1 MKRWLRSKCLAD
13 ISVPLSQ
20 HLRPLLQ
27 QVAAAHPE
35 TKFLAIQAQMCI
47 PNYPDRNVPT
57 LLVYRN
63 GDMVGNVVA
72 GMGLKGMKTTAKGE
86 WKSQWAGVP
95 EKIRAVAVS
104 STACRAPVAS
114 GCFPAIVVRRLTMW
128 IGVAQLNS
136 VRKSADSQ
144 TSRTSSSTTVRSRS
158 RLPPCAGATT
168 AMTTRT
174 WTLTAAMS
182 AL

>member
-1 MKRWLRSKCLAD
+1 MADDQKTSAVGFWTTAD

-72 GMGLKGMKTTAKGE
+72 GMGLKGMKTTAKG
-86 WKSQWAGVP
+86 KWARWQV
-95 EKIRAVAVS
+95 
-104 STACRAPVAS
+104 
-114 GCFPAIVVRRLTMW
+114 L
-128 IGVAQLNS
+128 
-136 VRKSADSQ
+136 
-144 TSRTSSSTTVRSRS
+144 
-158 RLPPCAGATT
+158 
-168 AMTTRT
+168 
-174 WTLTAAMS
+174 
-182 AL
+182 